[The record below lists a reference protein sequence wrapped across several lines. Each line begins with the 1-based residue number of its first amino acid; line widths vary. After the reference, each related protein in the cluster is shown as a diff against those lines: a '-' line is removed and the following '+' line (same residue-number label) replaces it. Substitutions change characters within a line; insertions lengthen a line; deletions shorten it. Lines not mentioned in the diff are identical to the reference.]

1 MNKFESMEELIDS
14 IDNHTMVKNVA
25 EIMHFELSKLTKKE
39 QIEYLE
45 DLLGELNRSSL
56 KTYFDDMECLEAYLD
71 QLTDSIEFRKAAS

>member
-1 MNKFESMEELIDS
+1 MKTSLEDFVAN

-25 EIMHFELSKLTKKE
+25 QIMQFELAKLDQKG

-56 KTYFDDMECLEAYLD
+56 KTYFDDMGCLEAYIEQHD
-71 QLTDSIEFRKAAS
+71 DAIEFRKAAS